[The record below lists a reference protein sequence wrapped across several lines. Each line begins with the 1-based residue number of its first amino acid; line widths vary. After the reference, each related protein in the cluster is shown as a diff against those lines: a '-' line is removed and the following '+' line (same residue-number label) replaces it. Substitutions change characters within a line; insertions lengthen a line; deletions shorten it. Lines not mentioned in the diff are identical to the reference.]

1 MTAEGGSEF
10 GPWNPGL
17 QSTIPR
23 TLLKLST
30 MFRPENVTGSL
41 AEVEEIAEAT
51 GIVPVELPAFRPER
65 LVAHEVVIRVTADLH
80 IPDGPRYEDLGINLR
95 RMIRTVLDDYVAPE
109 IPRLVG
115 EFETLR
121 AETSER
127 IGKELEAALGAR
139 HEAPPEEEKASPL
152 GRLFGRKKKPAPA
165 ARPPSA
171 EERTL
176 AALQDWSSRAETETD
191 AHRAACLAALAKIVG
206 AIVRTRGRLIADHSK
221 IVSLATTQVCN
232 GHGSDVLG
240 HLVQPIFERAAE
252 TEGYHVLPPQSE
264 PFIMN
269 VKGAS
274 ASGKSTMRSLQRDL
288 AGRLG
293 VPWGDFALISP
304 DYWRKFLLDYSSLG
318 EHHKYAASLTGHEL
332 AIIDRKLDRH
342 MARKAKAGR
351 MTHLL
356 IDRFR
361 FDSFSPHDG
370 SHSDSR
376 LLTRFGSTVYLFFL
390 VTPPEA
396 TVERAW
402 TRGLDTG
409 RFKAVD
415 DLLHH
420 NIEAFMGMPQLF
432 FSWALSHGKEIHY
445 EFLDNS
451 VEKGERPK
459 TIASGRNGT
468 LNVYDVSGMLDI
480 ERFRRIDIE
489 ATAPEEVYKKGAD
502 TASENTGFLRQCLRQ
517 LKRVEFVDPSTRRTY
532 AVVEGGCWT
541 VWDRSAAPAGTADIL
556 LSLGAGDAP
565 ENALS
570 ASSEAGS
577 DLDNAL
583 RSMVGR
589 LV

>member
-1 MTAEGGSEF
+1 MTAESGSQS

-23 TLLKLST
+23 ALLPLST

-41 AEVEEIAEAT
+41 AEVEEVAEAT
-51 GIVPVELPAFRPER
+51 GIVPVELSAFRPER

-109 IPRLVG
+109 MPRLVK
-115 EFETLR
+115 EFEKLQARTAGR
-121 AETSER
+121 IAE
-127 IGKELEAALGAR
+127 ELETALDPYRETPPEKERPSRLGWLFGKKK
-139 HEAPPEEEKASPL
+139 APPA
-152 GRLFGRKKKPAPA
+152 AP
-165 ARPPSA
+165 RPSA

-176 AALQDWSSRAETETD
+176 AALQDWSSRAGAETD
-191 AHRAACLAALAKIVG
+191 AHLAACLSALAKIVG

-221 IVSLATTQVCN
+221 VVSLATAQVCN
-232 GHGSDVLG
+232 SHGSDVLG

-252 TEGYHVLPPQSE
+252 AEGYHVLPPQSE

-274 ASGKSTMRSLQRDL
+274 ASGKSTMRSLQREL
-288 AGRLG
+288 AERLG
-293 VPWGDFALISP
+293 VPWSDFALISP

-370 SHSDSR
+370 SHADSR

-402 TRGLDTG
+402 TRGLSTG

-420 NIEAFMGMPQLF
+420 NIEAFTGMPQLF

-480 ERFRRIDIE
+480 ERFRKIDIE
-489 ATAPEEVYKKGAD
+489 ATAPEEVYEEGAD
-502 TASENTGFLRQCLRQ
+502 KVSENTGFLRQCLKQ
-517 LKRVEFVDPSTRRTY
+517 LQRVEFVDPSTRRTY
-532 AVVEGGCWT
+532 GVVEAGRWT
-541 VWDRSAAPAGTADIL
+541 VWTRSAAPAGTADIL

-565 ENALS
+565 ESALS
-570 ASSEAGS
+570 ASSVAGS

>member
-1 MTAEGGSEF
+1 MTAESGAEF

-23 TLLKLST
+23 DLLKLST
-30 MFRPENVTGSL
+30 MFRPENVFGSL
-41 AEVEEIAEAT
+41 AEVEEITEAT
-51 GIVPVELPAFRPER
+51 GIAPVELSAFRPER

-109 IPRLVG
+109 MPRLV
-115 EFETLR
+115 ERFETLR
-121 AETSER
+121 AETAER
-127 IGKELEAALGAR
+127 IAEELEAALGAR
-139 HEAPPEEEKASPL
+139 PATPPEEGKASLL
-152 GRLFGRKKKPAPA
+152 GRLFGRKTPAPA
-165 ARPPSA
+165 ARAPSA

-176 AALQDWSSRAETETD
+176 AALQDWSSRAETESD
-191 AHRAACLAALAKIVG
+191 AHLAACLSALAKIVG
-206 AIVRTRGRLIADHSK
+206 AIVRTRGRLIADHAK

-240 HLVQPIFERAAE
+240 HLVQPIFERAAAA
-252 TEGYHVLPPQSE
+252 EGYHVLPPQAE

-274 ASGKSTMRSLQRDL
+274 ASGKSTMRSLQREL

-293 VPWGDFALISP
+293 VPWDDFALISP

-318 EHHKYAASLTGHEL
+318 EHYKYAASLTGHEL

-342 MARKAKAGR
+342 MARKARDGR

-370 SHSDSR
+370 SHADSR

-468 LNVYDVSGMLDI
+468 LNVYDVTGMLDI
-480 ERFRRIDIE
+480 ERFRRINIE
-489 ATAPEEVYKKGAD
+489 ATAPEEVYEEGAD
-502 TASENTGFLRQCLRQ
+502 TASENAGFLRQCLGQ

-532 AVVEGGCWT
+532 GVVEEGRWT
-541 VWDRSAAPAGTADIL
+541 VWDRSAAPGGTVDIL
-556 LSLGAGDAP
+556 LSLGAGAAP